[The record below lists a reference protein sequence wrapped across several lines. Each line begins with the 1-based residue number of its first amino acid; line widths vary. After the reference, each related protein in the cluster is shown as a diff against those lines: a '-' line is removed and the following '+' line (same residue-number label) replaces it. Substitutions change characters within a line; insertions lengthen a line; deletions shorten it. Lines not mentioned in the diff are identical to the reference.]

1 MLAPV
6 SEKRHPGGKEGR
18 AAEQKRFKEDPLSYG
33 TEKRTV
39 GEERVKAA
47 QATQRG
53 EKR

>member
-1 MLAPV
+1 MLAPC

-18 AAEQKRFKEDPLSYG
+18 TAEVKRYKSDPLAYG
-33 TEKRTV
+33 TGKR
-39 GEERVKAA
+39 EAPAERVAAA